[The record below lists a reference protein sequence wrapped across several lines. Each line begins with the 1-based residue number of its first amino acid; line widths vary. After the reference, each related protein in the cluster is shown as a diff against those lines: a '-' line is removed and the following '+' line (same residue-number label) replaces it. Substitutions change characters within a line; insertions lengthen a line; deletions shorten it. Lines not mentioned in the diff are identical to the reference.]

1 MCEDVECVPSWHI
14 PRNCAMYDSQNQY
27 HDVRLEKGNLLDR
40 RPINLLQVHRLQNNH
55 HRNKLK

>member
-1 MCEDVECVPSWHI
+1 MWSVYLPGTFLG
-14 PRNCAMYDSQNQY
+14 NCAMYDSQNQY